1 MIHRRDEFRGAQA
14 TIDKVHQLAK
24 DGKINLFTQYQMAS
38 VKGDKNLESIDIK
51 HDNNEIKN
59 LKTDYVLGFF
69 GLIMQLGPIANWGL
83 NIDKKT
89 IEVDTEKFETNQKGI
104 YAVGDICNY
113 PGKLKL
119 ILSGFHEGALA
130 ARACFKLARPNEKY
144 RFEFTTSSKTI
155 KERLGVKKVIE
166 LYSANTPNGKKISI
180 MLEEIG
186 YEYKVINIDLN
197 KGDQFKP
204 EFKKISPFSKIPVI
218 IDQDNNKNIFESG
231 AILMYL
237 AEQSGKFYDTK
248 DRLEINQ
255 WLMAQ
260 MGYVGPM
267 LGQHHQFHHYNP
279 GKSQFGEERYFK
291 ISKRIYEELDER
303 LSKSRFLAGENYT
316 IADIGTFPWIARH
329 EWHDIGLK
337 NYKNLTRWYVE
348 ISEREAVKKGFKF
361 MNKDEVPPKP

>member
-1 MIHRRDEFRGAQA
+1 
-14 TIDKVHQLAK
+14 
-24 DGKINLFTQYQMAS
+24 
-38 VKGDKNLESIDIK
+38 
-51 HDNNEIKN
+51 
-59 LKTDYVLGFF
+59 
-69 GLIMQLGPIANWGL
+69 
-83 NIDKKT
+83 
-89 IEVDTEKFETNQKGI
+89 
-104 YAVGDICNY
+104 
-113 PGKLKL
+113 
-119 ILSGFHEGALA
+119 
-130 ARACFKLARPNEKY
+130 
-144 RFEFTTSSKTI
+144 
-155 KERLGVKKVIE
+155 
-166 LYSANTPNGKKISI
+166 

-186 YEYKVINIDLN
+186 YEYKVININLN

-204 EFKKISPFSKIPVI
+204 EFKKISPLSKIPVI
-218 IDQDNNKNIFESG
+218 IDQDKNKNIFESG

-291 ISKRIYEELDER
+291 ISKRIYGELDER
-303 LSKSRFLAGENYT
+303 LSQSRFLAGENYT